1 MIAHSR
7 ILAKRIDEI
16 PAAINDMYEYRHWKN
31 NCVLLNMT
39 KEGACSLI
47 AMVNRQYKIRI
58 LESKSASHA
67 TLLWLRYNMNRL
79 II

>member
-47 AMVNRQYKIRI
+47 AMVNRQYKNQDPGKQVSFTRN
-58 LESKSASHA
+58 LAMAS
-67 TLLWLRYNMNRL
+67 
-79 II
+79 I